1 MIFDILYALG
11 LWFLAFILT
20 VFSVNA
26 VLAISRKFREQKVLS
41 GIAMQAGFVMYSLI
55 IAHFLAGS
63 VKVIGKA
70 SFPPMKLLE
79 ALAVSSIFVL
89 ALYGVSQKML
99 REERY
104 EPPLAPRSILE
115 LVTLAFMAGPLGE
128 EVLFRGLLEGYM
140 LARNVDA
147 RVAVALPAVLFSL
160 IHWIPF
166 KDALS
171 KHRALILFFA
181 LVLGSVAGYYRAV
194 TGSITV
200 TVVVHAVF
208 NTPQIDYVLK
218 RRAS

>member
-26 VLAISRKFREQKVLS
+26 VVVISRRFHEQKVLS
-41 GIAMQAGFVMYSLI
+41 GIAMQAGFAMYSLLV
-55 IAHFLAGS
+55 AHFLAGG
-63 VKVIGKA
+63 VEVIGKA

-79 ALAVSSIFVL
+79 ALAVSSVFVL

-104 EPPLAPRSILE
+104 EPPFAPRNILE
-115 LVTLAFMAGPLGE
+115 LVALAFMAGPLGE

-140 LARNVDA
+140 LTRNVDA

-166 KDALS
+166 KDAPS

-181 LVLGSVAGYYRAV
+181 LVLGMVAGYYRAV

-200 TVVVHAVF
+200 AVVVHAMF
-208 NTPQIDYVLK
+208 NTLQIDYVLK